1 MRDLETI
8 LAQEIHLGYLVKVI
22 LSCTTDMKHGS
33 TAVDAT
39 TLVSCTTRWSLYLPL
54 ALCGDH
60 LGIISV
66 SYQPRDLVSGV
77 FQVKGTDLWGVGFKS
92 GFFGPKV
99 VSWTEWEALVPILAL
114 LRPFRGVF
122 GSWVDFGALWGS
134 NFWNNQMDPLF
145 LILLLILHLNS
156 WKRYTFDISGPKWA
170 QNSQNRLKMAKI
182 RYSHMAI
189 FWKNITSDLSQNGPK
204 YKSRTILHFDIGLG

>member
-1 MRDLETI
+1 MCKNFIIADQWSI
-8 LAQEIHLGYLVKVI
+8 FQ
-22 LSCTTDMKHGS
+22 TDRQTNWVDSKWKEQTFEGS
-33 TAVDAT
+33 D
-39 TLVSCTTRWSLYLPL
+39 SN
-54 ALCGDH
+54 
-60 LGIISV
+60 
-66 SYQPRDLVSGV
+66 
-77 FQVKGTDLWGVGFKS
+77 
-92 GFFGPKV
+92 FGPKV
-99 VSWTEWEALVPILAL
+99 VSWTEWKALVPILAL

>member
-1 MRDLETI
+1 MINISNWQTDK
-8 LAQEIHLGYLVKVI
+8 LG
-22 LSCTTDMKHGS
+22 G
-33 TAVDAT
+33 
-39 TLVSCTTRWSLYLPL
+39 
-54 ALCGDH
+54 
-60 LGIISV
+60 
-66 SYQPRDLVSGV
+66 

-170 QNSQNRLKMAKI
+170 QNSPNRLKMAKI

-204 YKSRTILHFDIGLG
+204 YKSRTILHFDIGLGRHIHEKFFTTAKLKFVVLLTLPLEETDPRAR